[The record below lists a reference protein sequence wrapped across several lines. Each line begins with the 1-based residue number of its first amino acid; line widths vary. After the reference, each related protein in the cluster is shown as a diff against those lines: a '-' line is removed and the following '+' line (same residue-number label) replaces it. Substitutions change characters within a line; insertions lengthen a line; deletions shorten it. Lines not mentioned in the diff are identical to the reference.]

1 MWTGVRTQWREGM
14 GGRTGLD
21 YAGVRAYLDMQNLD
35 PEIKREAFRG
45 VQACEQA
52 TLAAWADQ
60 RDK

>member
-1 MWTGVRTQWREGM
+1 M

-21 YAGVRAYLDMQNLD
+21 YAGVRAYLDMQCFGPVELQD
-35 PEIKREAFRG
+35 VFRG
-45 VQACEQA
+45 IQACEQA